1 MGLVKF
7 NWVELFTLRRL
18 MDSMQIL
25 PRTLLTKLGK
35 SKPNMLYTALRSRVA
50 SRGILAASIVGETP
64 IFLFSFKKRRNPLQS
79 CSFLHV
85 PSLFLWVK
93 LVVDSVYVYFVYI

>member
-1 MGLVKF
+1 
-7 NWVELFTLRRL
+7 

-64 IFLFSFKKRRNPLQS
+64 KKENSLFSTKKKTFNIILRLEG
-79 CSFLHV
+79 
-85 PSLFLWVK
+85 
-93 LVVDSVYVYFVYI
+93 VVVSTKMPAFHNG

>member
-1 MGLVKF
+1 
-7 NWVELFTLRRL
+7 

-64 IFLFSFKKRRNPLQS
+64 KKENSLFSTKKKAFNIILRLEGV
-79 CSFLHV
+79 L
-85 PSLFLWVK
+85 
-93 LVVDSVYVYFVYI
+93 

>member
-1 MGLVKF
+1 
-7 NWVELFTLRRL
+7 

-64 IFLFSFKKRRNPLQS
+64 KEEKFFIFLKEESFQYYS
-79 CSFLHV
+79 ST
-85 PSLFLWVK
+85 
-93 LVVDSVYVYFVYI
+93 